1 MSYRPGALQIHRGL
15 FPTESLFVVQNSPV
29 YHLILEMCH
38 WIKAPINSYAYM
50 YKNLLHAR
58 QYAKPVAEIQPLYTD
73 TEWNLGDSFG

>member
-1 MSYRPGALQIHRGL
+1 
-15 FPTESLFVVQNSPV
+15 
-29 YHLILEMCH
+29 MCH